1 MFQLQCYFKKMM
13 IGINWEKFITTGL
26 LMSKNHFIEV
36 KINSITQKMLE
47 VPYLSINDI
56 EESIL
61 SINDIEE
68 SILSINDIEESILS
82 IEDCEEK
89 NPMIQMDIFDGNSI
103 ATEDSK
109 FKILREYKKLFFKLD
124 KEKLHTTVK
133 ISKHLLFFLNMDH
146 KIIGMEFACL
156 SEEEWSKINKSIV
169 SLSVF

>member
-47 VPYLSINDI
+47 VPY
-56 EESIL
+56 
-61 SINDIEE
+61 
-68 SILSINDIEESILS
+68 LSINDIEESILS